1 MKLQQHLFRGIL
13 CAGLAAGLS
22 FAQSSPTETTPA
34 QSGQETSTSGDRS
47 RQSDQASTDR
57 KASKIG
63 IAKTGHAAGAAG
75 NSDASMVGKMDH
87 EFMTKAAMGGMMEVQ
102 AAQMAQQKAS
112 SQEVRDY
119 ARKLEHDHSLAND
132 KLKAIA
138 KERQVSLPT
147 DVGAEH
153 KAMIGRL
160 NALSGAE
167 FDKAYMKAMV
177 ADHRKDI
184 REFEK
189 ASNRSMDSDLK
200 NFASSTLPTLKE
212 HLQQA
217 GQLNGSTRSRKQ

>member
-34 QSGQETSTSGDRS
+34 QPGQETSTSGDRS
-47 RQSDQASTDR
+47 RQSDQASTR
-57 KASKIG
+57 KASQTST
-63 IAKTGHAAGAAG
+63 ATTGHTAGAAG
-75 NSDASMVGKMDH
+75 NADALMVGKMDH

-119 ARKLEHDHSLAND
+119 ARKLEQDHSLAND